1 MKRWDKEL
9 CSDFLEDVSDFLQ
22 KYDARAA
29 DHQDVSAWVEKRVK
43 TILVRK
49 SWHQRKGT
57 TTYVETRVETVFNT
71 YIYVSLNDGKL
82 DMSSLKLGALYYGGI
97 HLYEM
102 GTKRRQKLERLVT
115 MLGEAGFFESMETA
129 R

>member
-9 CSDFLEDVSDFLQ
+9 CGDFLEDVSDFLQ
-22 KYDARAA
+22 KFDADAA
-29 DHQDVSAWVEKRVK
+29 DHQDVSAWMKERVK

-49 SWHQRKGT
+49 SWHQRKGK
-57 TTYVETRVETVFNT
+57 TTYLETRVETTFHA
-71 YIYVSLNDGKL
+71 YLYVSLDNGRL

-102 GTKRRQKLERLVT
+102 GAKRRQKLERFVT
-115 MLGEAGFFESMETA
+115 MLGDAGLFESV
-129 R
+129 